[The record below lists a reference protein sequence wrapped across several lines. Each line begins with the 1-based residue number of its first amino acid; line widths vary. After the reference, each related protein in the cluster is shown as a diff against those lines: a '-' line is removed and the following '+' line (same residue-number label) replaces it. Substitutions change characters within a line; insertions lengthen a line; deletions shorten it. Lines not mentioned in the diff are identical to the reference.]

1 MNTPDPLFPS
11 SEFEKSDLEL
21 SLKNASAIK
30 GLELHYDFITPE
42 EEISLLKHIDEQS
55 WLEELSR
62 NVQHFGYK
70 YDYKHRSINR
80 DFYIGDIPEYMQF
93 LLKRLQ
99 EKGFITQ
106 ACDQAIVNEYT
117 GNQGIS
123 AHIDCEPCFGDV
135 IISISLSGSCVMNF
149 QKDKNATAEE
159 KIPLLLP
166 PRSLV
171 IMKNEARYEWLHSIP
186 NRKKDVFN
194 GNTYPRG
201 RRVSVTFRKV
211 ILEESRK

>member
-1 MNTPDPLFPS
+1 MNTPDTLFPS

-21 SLKNASAIK
+21 SLENASAIK

-42 EEISLLKHIDEQS
+42 EEAKLLKHIDEQT

-62 NVQHFGYK
+62 RVQHYGYK

-80 DFYIGDIPEYMQF
+80 DFYIGQVPEYMQF
-93 LLKRLQ
+93 LLNRLE
-99 EKGFITQ
+99 EKGLVSER
-106 ACDQAIVNEYT
+106 CDQAIVNEYIN
-117 GNQGIS
+117 NQGIS
-123 AHIDCEPCFGDV
+123 AHIDCEPCFGDI

-149 QKDKNATAEE
+149 QKDKNATTEE
-159 KIPLLLP
+159 KIPLLIP

-171 IMKNEARYEWLHSIP
+171 VMKDEARYNWLHSIP
-186 NRKKDVFN
+186 NRKKDIFN

-211 ILEESRK
+211 VLENGK

>member
-1 MNTPDPLFPS
+1 MNNPNNLFPLF
-11 SEFEKSDLEL
+11 ENDKTDLEL
-21 SLKNASAIK
+21 SLKNACAIN

-42 EEISLLKHIDEQS
+42 EEQFLLKNIDEQN

-62 NVQHFGYK
+62 RVQHYGYK
-70 YDYKHRSINR
+70 YDYKHRSISNN
-80 DFYIGDIPEYMQF
+80 FYIGQILEHMQF
-93 LLKRLQ
+93 LLNRLK
-99 EKGFITQ
+99 EKGLISGNL
-106 ACDQAIVNEYT
+106 DQAIVNEYVD
-117 GNQGIS
+117 NQGIS

-149 QKDKNATAEE
+149 QKHKNAPTEG
-159 KIPLLLP
+159 KIPILLP

-171 IMKNEARYEWLHSIP
+171 IMKDEARYEWLHSIP

-194 GNTYPRG
+194 GSTYPRG

-211 ILEESRK
+211 ILDCLEK